1 MADATGHI
9 RVETIID
16 DSLKS
21 GLKGVSDSIFLVSAR
36 INGLNLLTRSL
47 TNSNYAVS
55 QSLRSVSSAQ
65 SGVAKSARELAANQ
79 AIVANY
85 LKQVRTEASAASSA
99 LHSHQMTLSQTS
111 AGYKQAGAEIDF
123 INQKLRH
130 LNSTQKVVDRTM
142 RANALQTMSK
152 QYNKQATELS
162 YVGQRLTMG
171 LTLPLVTLGRL
182 GFSSLKK
189 LDQELIRTRK
199 LLDDTQDGA
208 AGVEATM
215 KVLGDRL
222 DEISYK
228 WGVSREL
235 LQGLAGDFA
244 ELGISDATTLGN
256 LVQITNEIEKLGN
269 VDITDAGKLTQ
280 SVYQNLLRIR
290 RLQGVNVGEPEVM
303 KQVTQ
308 EVRGAIALFNYAE
321 NKTSL
326 SLKNIADA
334 FPEVSGAATSF
345 GLSMATTAA
354 LLVPMVSAGFQVG
367 ASANSI
373 KVSLQKLVLPTK
385 DTRKLISALRQ
396 ELGPNF
402 KMSADVGEKGLQN
415 LIDGYI
421 ELEKSA
427 YKTQGTMQLFGKA
440 FGVRQGPRMEVA
452 IQQMA
457 AFQKEL
463 NKGAL
468 TAANPKGSNEALL
481 LSQLE
486 QSINAKFKN
495 DRLLK
500 DQKITL
506 RSVQDIQKLNE
517 LATEKVKNEKTGNY
531 VLTERATIIQGIQ
544 AQEAKQLRTNKELS
558 TAMGKIT
565 TESGKILI
573 GSAYGKEETA
583 RTMEE
588 ELRKSEQSLN
598 VQAGRVRES
607 VKSIARDFTVAF
619 GEILKTV
626 SPIFIKIAK
635 TIRELSPGFKKAI
648 GLAAIFLVT
657 IGPII
662 RIFSLFKQSQSLAML
677 GLSKGLTLG
686 RTQAQQLDAQLL
698 KTSDS
703 LLRLG
708 KIGKVTQ
715 IGDKIF
721 LEGKAKTNKKA
732 MELVGLE
739 SQYDP
744 TDTSRSSRRTGK
756 KISSLKKDLG
766 IVNKGR
772 TNDMDVSGLMP
783 GTLDALGLNPF
794 TKNAAGATSKLSP
807 QMQAQRQSGIDAAK
821 ARAAALKAAAGNAGL
836 ISVGTAPSAVT
847 QSVNS
852 SVQNS
857 LNQIVAILQAIEN
870 CACNGKNALTS
881 KPQGIPGSGGISPTG
896 PPAFLPPAIPAG
908 GTGMPP
914 PQPGT
919 AVSPSGGQPATTTVT
934 LPGGRVLT
942 STPTPTPTPAP
953 TPTPTP
959 APTPTQTTNDRL
971 PHGLQVSTQLEGFT
985 RLEDDV
991 KNVGVKVQNVF
1002 TAAVEHVKKSQQ
1014 NLNAAVNA
1022 QVENVAEVID
1032 KTVQT
1037 VQESTEPVRRRGRP
1051 RNTQGQAPTGPVFP
1065 TGLNPYVAP
1074 TAPTGPVFPTGLN
1087 PYVAPPEVTK
1097 PSLAERTQAQ
1107 LERSARRA
1115 ADVKLSSPYDNE
1127 GLVTSGVA
1135 SRPRKPRIGGGFV
1148 PMNFGL
1154 VAGLFKAREQRMPMS
1169 KLERLASSLGPFS
1182 TKFKPSKPEVPFSNP
1197 LGFLR
1202 NAVRQ
1207 SRARFVPREEQR
1219 VLQED
1224 GTEQVIPAFTQA
1236 TRRERLRKVLLP
1248 MTALQKPKVTTPE
1261 TAKEAAARVKQI
1273 SANLLMESRSV
1284 SATGVSP
1291 EQEES
1296 IRLRNERVNRA
1307 VELARSSPRYQGP
1320 GGQAALKAKVAR
1332 LEEYRDKK
1340 FTSLREPAPVMK
1352 PEDAEK
1358 LNQIKQYQRDK
1369 QEVPEKLQKEVD
1381 TAIQKNAQDFAKRQE
1396 RLDLA
1401 KQRAATS
1408 GRAGTGRLIPAITL
1422 AATQRTL
1429 KTKIQAVKARAV
1441 SSFNKLDGGVRYGE
1455 DGSVSYSNLMRNID
1469 DGSPE
1474 DDQPVRPR
1482 SQRRLRLSEFVA
1494 NPQGALS
1501 RVVRPIYRGKQV
1513 KKNLKGEYNASQ
1525 AKLADELTRRKNQ
1538 SRRFMMQLSTNRTVA
1553 KYGEDD
1559 PSLPARLR
1567 SIRQKFGSFGDSTRF
1582 FGGKAFEEA
1591 QQAIGQEND
1600 RRAADARARRA
1611 EYDATKGE
1619 AVLQDDGREKGKKIV
1634 TPDGKEKI
1642 ISKPREAQPKPVF
1655 QSQNEARA
1663 YARSIGRKYTSVAY
1677 PTLSTPE
1684 GGETENLLR
1693 SRKTALVK
1701 GTPEEEKA
1709 KKEKRKANRISVPLS
1724 TSARA
1729 AGEVGARSR
1738 QEMFD
1743 AAKLYKEQEAARKG
1757 EEAAEFN
1764 RASSI
1769 QARVKPRTLAGRI
1782 SRQLGRSMR
1791 RKPKEFIP
1799 SPFSTPEEGQPP
1811 IERYSRE
1818 EAAAIDRN
1826 RQEKETARRR
1836 GMSQAQIDLEAKNFK
1851 PLITPV
1857 PKPTA
1862 GGGAT
1867 GEASFAAPRA
1877 ADPFG
1882 GADPFGMDRT
1892 LSSARK
1898 QARIPGIAFV
1908 DKSMGAITGSITS
1921 SVESVYESIR
1931 KALNIPVDVMD
1942 KVEAELAEKHTQI
1955 TTVGR
1960 KAATEV
1966 GASLDGL
1973 TAGIK
1978 VALGGAEMTVEN
1990 VKAAFVAK
1998 RGMFGKIINKEKAST
2013 ASATGA
2019 APATET
2025 TASAAGSGALIG
2037 GGLDR
2042 DARKILVKQVADEIR
2057 DTKVAVDNFMSYEK
2071 KTLEYLAQEFQ
2082 IKGASGMAK
2091 EVLAEKIRTAIKGL
2105 EYALVAEVQGVT
2117 TTLSTAQS
2125 AVATTPSTVP
2135 TVADD
2140 VVVGVKQ
2147 LDQAVKN
2154 NIQKIIAV
2162 QASAYLGVQQA
2173 QQGLS
2178 NLGTSVK
2185 RPTPTSAPTAPT
2197 PTIPNIKP
2205 NLSMGSF
2212 GVPVDFN
2219 TLKNIMYPAP
2229 TVPTVPTVPAA
2240 PKSYAQFYANRG
2252 IEEPVKRSR
2261 IKEAMAS
2268 GKERVGALVSKA
2280 KSIPMGRGTEPLFPA
2295 QLASPVK
2302 SWTAAYAKWGAEKLK
2317 NPAPVPKS
2325 WKTAYEKW
2333 GAEKL
2338 KNPAPVPKSWATAYE
2353 KWGIQGLKKTPVLQ
2367 TAMQGAKRVA
2377 KVAGKVAKVAGKEAL
2392 SATVFGPFY
2401 GVSKVSKALK
2411 AINQEIDAGSNRFT
2425 QKISKFKKGITY
2437 LGYVVADELGKVAG
2451 KPIADKFR
2459 SANAKMGGTTRFKTA
2474 RNAIGMGAAGI
2485 AGMAAMPLLAP
2496 SAVVAGAIAGPI
2508 AAGKGAIKLGKKVM
2522 SSDKTQNF
2530 LQNTRTGQDIQK
2542 GLDLVAST
2550 INKGGALILQAGQ
2563 SIQNKVM
2570 PVWESTKQVGIAIGK
2585 AVTHPVV
2592 ALQDAGKKVGNAL
2605 IGLSQ
2610 NVVKGTKDFTVRTAK
2625 SVKERL
2631 VGGTTT
2637 YDTQL
2642 GTIKKSGG
2650 IFKADQTLD
2659 QATGV
2664 VTKGRGFFGKGIAGA
2679 ASGVKKGVTG
2689 AARGV
2694 KSGIGTGGG
2703 MAQSALSMVIPP
2715 QLMFLQTLFPQLIKF
2730 AQKFTKTFSVIAIVV
2745 LVAVGAFK
2753 FLKSTFSKWGE
2764 YAEDFMENFK
2774 AAWRV
2779 LVGIFAVVKNAISD
2793 FFKSF
2798 FNGGGKSSDSMMN
2811 IGKTVLKVSKIVK
2824 EFAYKFNAFFNEKI
2838 KPALYAFLSG
2848 LKLVILGAI
2857 KLFGGIFN
2865 VIKGIVQKFQG
2876 KGDEAGKSFDK
2887 GFDMIKNGALK
2898 IFKGIIKALGVFLV
2912 IFIRAIEVVAVFI
2925 VNVFEKVL
2933 ILVVKIIALLVRG
2946 IVNLFFMIP
2955 KGIVVIVQQM
2965 LNIWKELETA
2975 YIKIVAELVKIVVS
2989 ILFDIPKFVVDLVR
3003 KMIDFFAYLITGWGK
3018 ILDKMSELF
3027 VKWMQSL
3034 LDFAANQD
3042 GFFGIFFDYTGIT
3055 KVTQAMK
3062 AIVGVVGG
3070 AVSAIGSVYE
3080 TAGDLV
3086 KGISDSVLGGISNGL
3101 ASWKEKTKN
3110 GIDVIAGVLITGVE
3124 AVADFGQT
3132 LYNIVDAANN
3142 GTLSLIDTAV
3152 GGTTKFISRAS
3163 DVVGLIADFVVD
3175 KIKKISFGDD
3185 IKQSLA
3191 PKVEKKVKEALEN
3204 LDPEAAAAAGKDI
3217 ATAIEEGL
3225 STLRTNFF
3233 DKVVDNLG
3241 KALEKQKNKITEA
3254 LNLQKDNQLKIY
3266 DDQIAAI
3273 DALAAAEEKLTAT
3286 IEFENQK
3293 REAEEERALKK
3304 RNYEKQRALAIYEG
3318 RIDDARTLDQEE
3330 TKSRKDAE
3338 KAAKDLDTSRNK
3350 TLQSENRDT
3359 AKGVI
3364 TAQKTKAAEAFDADI
3379 KAFEE
3384 FAAEILAQGTF
3395 TEAELASQ
3403 FAAISG
3409 KATEMSGTMR
3419 TSFEAF
3425 YLAIPA
3431 LIQSNVGN
3439 TAGMFDT
3446 EMGKLVTAA
3455 KDNFGT
3461 VNDLTNPE
3469 TVLGATAAMLT
3480 GSTTVFATLM
3490 PAVVAQ
3496 YGTGI
3501 ADLNQISSGFN
3512 PSTLFEKAISDAT
3525 ETLKREYIK
3534 MKTGAGS
3541 AFRDIVTR
3549 INEELNGL
3557 MIDQAIQS
3565 VVDRLPGAMDNAL
3578 GSGASAGIPA
3588 INAGN
3593 AQEYVDFARQFANGP
3608 TLASA
3613 YTPPASSAPTGSP
3626 AQRLSK
3632 AAFRNQMGRDGFFG
3646 QGERGEFVSNIKKA
3660 LNHYG
3665 YNAGSGDTLGT
3676 AASAEVA
3683 KFQQTYGVRPVNGR
3697 VNLDTAEKLGLF
3709 NEPGVPKRYYGG
3721 PIPGASMVPGATSQ
3735 AVPAVLHG
3743 GEYVINAKAATN
3755 LGSGFLDY
3763 LNSLKYGL
3771 EGSLMPG
3778 DEARTVLHGE
3788 ARIPLK
3794 KFVKTPDYTSLE
3806 SGFGYRLLQMF
3817 RENPS
3822 IGLQLGGG
3830 GRTASYAG
3838 GEFYKRYQVFT
3849 GIVDEEDPDTYAD
3862 IRAAKLKFNPEDG
3875 QYYKLKPNK
3884 YAVAVPNQSYHILGK
3899 AADLLGDLALAG
3911 RVTKEYGLVQV
3922 LGTGEEHHFQPTGV
3936 PKGKRGLDYLRNEY
3950 GLDAIKTPINSSI
3963 MGFLDNFL
3971 ASNAKKQPVAIR
3983 RALDRLVKDFFFQ
3996 MGDEERASQ
4005 IKVVPEIPYQLAEK
4019 RLIPEIPYG
4028 LVTQDPIPEIPY
4040 SLVTQ
4045 GPKVDTPSLV
4055 TQGPKVDTPKTAL
4068 KAKTIVSKIMKP
4080 IISTIDKPAI
4090 AKIVEAVTNKQSE
4103 VSIKPEQIEVIK
4115 KAIVPSRVAA
4125 LSSEPKI
4132 DAKKGYS
4139 AQNLSEDAFKKQAG
4153 KNGFIEPNTKAS
4165 YVSDIKKA
4173 LRFYGY
4179 DVNTSDTLGA
4189 AATAAVAQFQSEYGL
4204 GGNGKLN
4211 LATARSLGLFGQDG
4225 VVKKYYGG
4233 PIKRMMGGPVGAY
4246 GAGGN
4251 VPGFAMQAVP
4261 ALLHGGEYVINSKA
4275 VQNLGSGFLQY
4286 LNNMKYGMPKFSV
4299 PNPSMPNVN
4308 INQTV
4313 NVNGGNSENI
4323 SNYNF
4328 YVDNFIGED
4337 KWFEGMMN
4345 EYNVKVVPNK
4355 QKSAGLE
4362 SRVIRS
4368 YNGINKGI

>member
-21 GLKGVSDSIFLVSAR
+21 GLKGISESIFLVSAR

-55 QSLRSVSSAQ
+55 QSLKSVSSAQ
-65 SGVAKSARELAANQ
+65 SGVAKTSRELAANQ

-85 LKQVRTEASAASSA
+85 LKQVNAEAKAATTA
-99 LHSHQMTLSQTS
+99 LRSHQATLSQSS
-111 AGYKQAGAEIDF
+111 AGYKQAGAEISFFD
-123 INQKLRH
+123 QKLKH
-130 LNSTQKVVDRTM
+130 LASTQKVVDRTM
-142 RANALQTMSK
+142 RANSMQTLSK

-199 LLDDTQDGA
+199 LLDDTADGA
-208 AGVEATM
+208 EGVEATM
-215 KVLGDRL
+215 KVLGERL

-235 LQGLAGDFA
+235 VQGLAGDFA
-244 ELGISDATTLGN
+244 ELGISDPKTLGN

-269 VDITDAGKLTQ
+269 VDMTDAGKLTQ
-280 SVYQNLLRIR
+280 SIYQNLLRIR
-290 RLQGVNVGEPEVM
+290 RLKGVNVGDPAVM
-303 KQVTQ
+303 EQVTQ
-308 EVRGAIALFNYAE
+308 EVRGTIALFNYAE

-334 FPEVSGAATSF
+334 FPEVSAAATSF
-345 GLSMATTAA
+345 GLNMATTAA

-373 KVSLQKLVLPTK
+373 KVSLQKLILPTK

-396 ELGPNF
+396 ELGPDF
-402 KMSADVGEKGLQN
+402 KMSADIGEKGLQN

-468 TAANPKGSNEALL
+468 TVANPKGSSEALL
-481 LSQLE
+481 MSQLE

-500 DQKITL
+500 DQKITI

-531 VLTERATIIQGIQ
+531 VLTERAAIIQGIQ
-544 AQEAKQLRTNKELS
+544 AQEAKQLRTNKELRD
-558 TAMGKIT
+558 AMGKIT

-583 RTMEE
+583 RTMEA
-588 ELRKSEQSLN
+588 ELKKSEQSLN

-619 GEILKTV
+619 GEILKVV

-635 TIRELSPGFKKAI
+635 AIREMSPAFKKII
-648 GLAAIFLVT
+648 GFAAIFLLT

-721 LEGKAKTNKKA
+721 LEGKKRTNKKA
-732 MELVGLE
+732 MDLVGLE

-744 TDTSRSSRRTGK
+744 NDTSRSSRRTGK

-794 TKNAAGATSKLSP
+794 AKKAATKVASTR
-807 QMQAQRQSGIDAAK
+807 QAGIDAAK
-821 ARAAALKAAAGNAGL
+821 AYSAQLKAAAGNAGL
-836 ISVGTAPSAVT
+836 ISVGTAPSAASIVGSVGKSPVN
-847 QSVNS
+847 QSMS
-852 SVQNS
+852 QGIGQA
-857 LNQIVAILQAIEN
+857 LGRIIAILKAIEK
-870 CACNGKNALTS
+870 CACNGKNVLTS
-881 KPQGIPGSGGISPTG
+881 KPQGQPGAGGVSANS
-896 PPAFLPPAIPAG
+896 PPAATPANPAG
-908 GTGMPP
+908 GTGATKPVV
-914 PQPGT
+914 
-919 AVSPSGGQPATTTVT
+919 AVLPAGGQPAATPAAPTPVT
-934 LPGGRVLT
+934 SPAASFPNNLAALVAQASKEINQAAAVAKASAGKVVGQIAGRDIIDN
-942 STPTPTPTPAP
+942 TPTPSQASAEETGAGTRGTVLRPDPSGPVGFVPAEDVTKKPEGKKFIVRKRRDFRSEANRAAVDSVNNVSENIQEQVAQLGTEVKVTTPTTVVADLNN
-953 TPTPTP
+953 TATKVVDNITSNIE
-959 APTPTQTTNDRL
+959 A
-971 PHGLQVSTQLEGFT
+971 QVRQ
-985 RLEDDV
+985 
-991 KNVGVKVQNVF
+991 VGAGVQIIP
-1002 TAAVEHVKKSQQ
+1002 KSQAFG
-1014 NLNAAVNA
+1014 NAGLTKK
-1022 QVENVAEVID
+1022 D
-1032 KTVQT
+1032 
-1037 VQESTEPVRRRGRP
+1037 
-1051 RNTQGQAPTGPVFP
+1051 PVFP
-1065 TGLNPYVAP
+1065 TGIK
-1074 TAPTGPVFPTGLN
+1074 

-1097 PSLAERTQAQ
+1097 PSLEERLKEQIG
-1107 LERSARRA
+1107 RSVKRRSSLAPTSA
-1115 ADVKLSSPYDNE
+1115 ADSIPIARTATDLSQE
-1127 GLVTSGVA
+1127 GVSSRDREMLGSMGINQFSKEEVLGA
-1135 SRPRKPRIGGGFV
+1135 SKYIEPAVPRYEAKQ
-1148 PMNFGL
+1148 
-1154 VAGLFKAREQRMPMS
+1154 EQ
-1169 KLERLASSLGPFS
+1169 PFNR
-1182 TKFKPSKPEVPFSNP
+1182 F
-1197 LGFLR
+1197 GFLKKAVRDSGPQLLVNRLPINIIGSGKKSLRVR
-1202 NAVRQ
+1202 NAL
-1207 SRARFVPREEQR
+1207 SR
-1219 VLQED
+1219 L
-1224 GTEQVIPAFTQA
+1224 
-1236 TRRERLRKVLLP
+1236 
-1248 MTALQKPKVTTPE
+1248 TALQKPKVTTPE
-1261 TAKEAAARVKQI
+1261 TAKEVAARVKQI
-1273 SANLLMESRSV
+1273 SANSLMQSRSV

-1358 LNQIKQYQRDK
+1358 LDKVRQLQRDK

-1408 GRAGTGRLIPAITL
+1408 GRAGTGRLIPAVTL
-1422 AATQRTL
+1422 AATKRTL
-1429 KTKIQAVKARAV
+1429 KTKMQAVKARAV

-1455 DGSVSYSNLMRNID
+1455 DGSVSYSNLMRNEYL
-1469 DGSPE
+1469 SESE
-1474 DDQPVRPR
+1474 DDTKPVTPR
-1482 SQRRLRLSEFVA
+1482 SQRRLGRAEFIAKFGKKDPSAFVPLPKEGTDTVL
-1494 NPQGALS
+1494 PQGED
-1501 RVVRPIYRGKQV
+1501 RPENRTGTKPRTPEQYDK
-1513 KKNLKGEYNASQ
+1513 
-1525 AKLADELTRRKNQ
+1525 KLAKAVSDSAKKASAKNR
-1538 SRRFMMQLSTNRTVA
+1538 SRRFMGQLSTKRTIA

-1567 SIRQKFGSFGDSTRF
+1567 SIKQKFGGFGDSTRF

-1591 QQAIGQEND
+1591 QQAIEQEND
-1600 RRAADARARRA
+1600 RRAADARTRRA
-1611 EYDATKGE
+1611 EYDATKGDV
-1619 AVLQDDGREKGKKIV
+1619 VLQDDGREKGKKIV

-1642 ISKPREAQPKPVF
+1642 ISKPRGAQPKPVF
-1655 QSQNEARA
+1655 TSQREART

-1684 GGETENLLR
+1684 GGETEKLLR
-1693 SRKTALVK
+1693 GRKMALVQ

-1743 AAKLYKEQEAARKG
+1743 AAKLYKEQEAARRG

-1769 QARVKPRTLAGRI
+1769 QARTKPRTLAGRV

-1799 SPFSTPEEGQPP
+1799 SPFFTPEEGQPP

-1818 EAAAIDRN
+1818 EAVAIAE
-1826 RQEKETARRR
+1826 QKAEKT
-1836 GMSQAQIDLEAKNFK
+1836 KK
-1851 PLITPV
+1851 PGKKQVMTPFGPIFNPATPKVRSLFTPV

-1867 GEASFAAPRA
+1867 GEASFA
-1877 ADPFG
+1877 G
-1882 GADPFGMDRT
+1882 GLGADPFGMDRT
-1892 LSSARK
+1892 LGSVRK
-1898 QARIPGIAFV
+1898 QARIPGVAFI
-1908 DKSMGAITGSITS
+1908 DKSMGAITG

-1942 KVEAELAEKHTQI
+1942 KVEAELAAKHTQI

-1960 KAATEV
+1960 KATTEV

-1998 RGMFGKIINKEKAST
+1998 RGMFGKIVNKEKAST

-2025 TASAAGSGALIG
+2025 TAPAASRGALIG

-2042 DARKILVKQVADEIR
+2042 DARKVLAKQVADEIR
-2057 DTKVAVDNFMSYEK
+2057 DTRVAVDNFMSYEK

-2082 IKGASGMAK
+2082 IKGASGMKAADLAAK
-2091 EVLAEKIRTAIKGL
+2091 LKETLLGLHYRVETEIKEMTVPL
-2105 EYALVAEVQGVT
+2105 N
-2117 TTLSTAQS
+2117 TAQA

-2135 TVADD
+2135 AA
-2140 VVVGVKQ
+2140 VKNLDAEVEQ
-2147 LDQAVKN
+2147 LDQTVVTHLNNLNAAVN
-2154 NIQKIIAV
+2154 NATAAV
-2162 QASAYLGVQQA
+2162 
-2173 QQGLS
+2173 
-2178 NLGTSVK
+2178 SVSI
-2185 RPTPTSAPTAPT
+2185 RPRTPTQVPAPAV
-2197 PTIPNIKP
+2197 PNIKP
-2205 NLSMGSF
+2205 NLSMGLF
-2212 GVPVDFN
+2212 GAPPVDFN

-2367 TAMQGAKRVA
+2367 TAMQGAKR
-2377 KVAGKVAKVAGKEAL
+2377 VAKVAGKEAL

-2625 SVKERL
+2625 SVKEKL

-2642 GTIKKSGG
+2642 GTVKKSGG

-2730 AQKFTKTFSVIAIVV
+2730 AQKFTKTFSIITVVVI
-2745 LVAVGAFK
+2745 LAVGAFK
-2753 FLKSTFSKWGE
+2753 FLKSTFSQWGE

-2779 LVGIFAVVKNAISD
+2779 LVGIFGVVKNAISD

-2811 IGKTVLKVSKIVK
+2811 IGKTVLKVSKTVK
-2824 EFAYKFNAFFNEKI
+2824 EFAYKFNTFFNEKI

-2955 KGIVVIVQQM
+2955 KGIVAIVQQM

-2989 ILFDIPKFVVDLVR
+2989 ILFDIPKFVVDLVK

-3034 LDFAANQD
+3034 LDFAAKQD

-3070 AVSAIGSVYE
+3070 AVSKIGSVYE

-3086 KGISDSVLGGISNGL
+3086 KGISDSVLGGIGNGL

-3204 LDPEAAAAAGKDI
+3204 LDPEGASAAGKDI

-3293 REAEEERALKK
+3293 REAEAERALKK

-3338 KAAKDLDTSRNK
+3338 KAAKDAETGRNK

-3364 TAQKTKAAEAFDADI
+3364 TAQKSKAAEAFDKDI

-3384 FAAEILAQGTF
+3384 FAADILAQGTF

-3403 FAAISG
+3403 FAAISS

-3461 VNDLTNPE
+3461 VSDLTNPE

-3480 GSTTVFATLM
+3480 GSTAIFATLM

-3501 ADLNQISSGFN
+3501 ADLNEISSGFN
-3512 PSTLFEKAISDAT
+3512 PSTLFEKALSDST

-3534 MKTGAGS
+3534 MKTAAGS
-3541 AFRDIVTR
+3541 AFRDIVAE
-3549 INEELNGL
+3549 INAELHGL

-3565 VVDRLPGAMDNAL
+3565 VVDRLPGAMNNAL
-3578 GSGASAGIPA
+3578 GSGTAAANTTTSYPVVPDNLTPAEKTIANDAFSGAALGAGIFNPYATVSEAFVEASAG
-3588 INAGN
+3588 AGRSA
-3593 AQEYVDFARQFANGP
+3593 AQK
-3608 TLASA
+3608 
-3613 YTPPASSAPTGSP
+3613 
-3626 AQRLSK
+3626 LSK
-3632 AAFRNQMGRDGFFG
+3632 SSFAAQAGKDGFISANNKTAY
-3646 QGERGEFVSNIKKA
+3646 VSNIKKA
-3660 LNHYG
+3660 LEFYG
-3665 YNAGSGDTLGT
+3665 YNVDTTDKLGS
-3676 AASAEVA
+3676 AAVGEVA
-3683 KFQQTYGVRPVNGR
+3683 KFQAKYGINPANGQVR
-3697 VNLDTAEKLGLF
+3697 LETADRLGLF
-3709 NEPGVPKRYYGG
+3709 GDAGVIKRYYGG
-3721 PIPGASMVPGATSQ
+3721 PV
-3735 AVPAVLHG
+3735 
-3743 GEYVINAKAATN
+3743 
-3755 LGSGFLDY
+3755 
-3763 LNSLKYGL
+3763 
-3771 EGSLMPG
+3771 
-3778 DEARTVLHGE
+3778 
-3788 ARIPLK
+3788 
-3794 KFVKTPDYTSLE
+3794 
-3806 SGFGYRLLQMF
+3806 
-3817 RENPS
+3817 
-3822 IGLQLGGG
+3822 
-3830 GRTASYAG
+3830 
-3838 GEFYKRYQVFT
+3838 
-3849 GIVDEEDPDTYAD
+3849 
-3862 IRAAKLKFNPEDG
+3862 
-3875 QYYKLKPNK
+3875 
-3884 YAVAVPNQSYHILGK
+3884 
-3899 AADLLGDLALAG
+3899 
-3911 RVTKEYGLVQV
+3911 
-3922 LGTGEEHHFQPTGV
+3922 
-3936 PKGKRGLDYLRNEY
+3936 
-3950 GLDAIKTPINSSI
+3950 
-3963 MGFLDNFL
+3963 
-3971 ASNAKKQPVAIR
+3971 
-3983 RALDRLVKDFFFQ
+3983 
-3996 MGDEERASQ
+3996 
-4005 IKVVPEIPYQLAEK
+4005 
-4019 RLIPEIPYG
+4019 
-4028 LVTQDPIPEIPY
+4028 
-4040 SLVTQ
+4040 
-4045 GPKVDTPSLV
+4045 
-4055 TQGPKVDTPKTAL
+4055 
-4068 KAKTIVSKIMKP
+4068 
-4080 IISTIDKPAI
+4080 
-4090 AKIVEAVTNKQSE
+4090 
-4103 VSIKPEQIEVIK
+4103 
-4115 KAIVPSRVAA
+4115 
-4125 LSSEPKI
+4125 
-4132 DAKKGYS
+4132 
-4139 AQNLSEDAFKKQAG
+4139 
-4153 KNGFIEPNTKAS
+4153 
-4165 YVSDIKKA
+4165 
-4173 LRFYGY
+4173 
-4179 DVNTSDTLGA
+4179 
-4189 AATAAVAQFQSEYGL
+4189 
-4204 GGNGKLN
+4204 
-4211 LATARSLGLFGQDG
+4211 
-4225 VVKKYYGG
+4225 
-4233 PIKRMMGGPVGAY
+4233 KRMMGGPIGSY

-4251 VPGFAMQAVP
+4251 VPGFAMKEVP

-4286 LNNMKYGMPKFSV
+4286 INNLKNGMPKFGIPT
-4299 PNPSMPNVN
+4299 PNMPNVN

-4345 EYNVKVVPNK
+4345 EYNVKVIPNK